1 MGPSLP
7 LKSPLR
13 RSLSRGLCG
22 RRGMMMIF
30 VSRRSRGASSM
41 NGRFIVADSLYI
53 VVLTRGCFV
62 LPESAILCRRRRA
75 WRRRGGVWTKYTAMT
90 ALSGIAQRIN
100 NVRTHLIIHAPILA
114 LILSLRIEKIPV
126 PLSEPET
133 KCRSTGERF
142 SIS

>member
-13 RSLSRGLCG
+13 RSLSKGLCD
-22 RRGMMMIF
+22 RRGIMIF
-30 VSRRSRGASSM
+30 VSRRSRGASSI

-53 VVLTRGCFV
+53 VDLARGCFV
-62 LPESAILCRRRRA
+62 LSESAILCRRRRRA

-90 ALSGIAQRIN
+90 ALSVIAQRIN
-100 NVRTHLIIHAPILA
+100 NVRTHLIKHAPILA
-114 LILSLRIEKIPV
+114 LILSPRIEKIPV